1 MEPGMMQN
9 TKKLLTNFETIRKD
23 LKSADGQ
30 AKRHV

>member
-9 TKKLLTNFETIRKD
+9 TKKLLSNLDGIRKN